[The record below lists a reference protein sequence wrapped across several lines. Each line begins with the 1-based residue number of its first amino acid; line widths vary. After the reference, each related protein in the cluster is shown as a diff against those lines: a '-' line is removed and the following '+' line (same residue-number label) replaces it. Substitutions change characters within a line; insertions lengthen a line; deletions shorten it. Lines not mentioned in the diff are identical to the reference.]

1 MVCAVPVEGHRHAV
15 FDSVIGMVL
24 DGYVPHF
31 LLPESDPDLSLA
43 QERQSVPLFLG
54 RLEHVH
60 VLRSDVGSQELEH
73 RCPTATLLDDVV

>member
-1 MVCAVPVEGHRHAV
+1 MVGAVPVEGHRDTV

-43 QERQSVPLFLG
+43 LERQGVPLFLG
-54 RLEHVH
+54 GLEHVL
-60 VLRSDVGSQELEH
+60 VLRSDVGLQQVQH
-73 RCPTATLLDDVV
+73 NRPTSTLLDDVV

>member
-1 MVCAVPVEGHRHAV
+1 MVGAVPVEGHRHTV

-43 QERQSVPLFLG
+43 LERQGVPLFLG
-54 RLEHVH
+54 GLEHVL

-73 RCPTATLLDDVV
+73 RCPTATLLQYVV